1 MTEAPTEPLLWAGDG
16 ARGPRPPV
24 ARGRPC
30 VSAISAAWLGGAVP
44 APPVPWGD
52 PDAGRPRPGR
62 TGGFRVAEPAPSS
75 GGRAPQAMASRGPL
89 LRRVLGAG
97 AGPRRPGAVRVS
109 RGPQACACW
118 LLVAPSPL
126 RALWGP
132 LRRAPVPPTLRP
144 HPPSGPAPWC
154 HHLGTSVS
162 ACGLWGPAGHP
173 PCTPRL
179 PGGGR
184 LLQPP
189 QQQDPQLG
197 LRQGPAARVPGFT
210 LPCLVTSGQ
219 EAEESDRVPPEVCV
233 IMPPGPQA
241 W

>member
-30 VSAISAAWLGGAVP
+30 VSAISAAWLGSAVP

-62 TGGFRVAEPAPSS
+62 TGGLRVAEPAPSS
-75 GGRAPQAMASRGPL
+75 GGRAPQAVASRGPL
-89 LRRVLGAG
+89 LPRVLGAG

-132 LRRAPVPPTLRP
+132 LRRAPVPPTLKP
-144 HPPSGPAPWC
+144 HPPSG
-154 HHLGTSVS
+154 HRLGTRVS
-162 ACGLWGPAGHP
+162 ACGLCGPVWHLARGAP
-173 PCTPRL
+173 PASRVGGVCCSPLSSRTPSLVCAKDQQHVSLALPFRVLLPLVKRL
-179 PGGGR
+179 KSRTGSP
-184 LLQPP
+184 
-189 QQQDPQLG
+189 
-197 LRQGPAARVPGFT
+197 LRCA
-210 LPCLVTSGQ
+210 
-219 EAEESDRVPPEVCV
+219 
-233 IMPPGPQA
+233 
-241 W
+241 